1 MGVSKLMNH
10 QCENCDEE
18 FYQSIS
24 DANNYTRFCSR
35 DCEQDY
41 EDRVDAQKYDDML
54 DFDYSMNY

>member
-1 MGVSKLMNH
+1 MNH